1 MLVTSA
7 NASTSRK
14 YDASGDVVF
23 LVPFS
28 WRGWG
33 FFVYI
38 SVLTLLLVVVFKV
51 S

>member
-7 NASTSRK
+7 NAPTSRK
-14 YDASGDVVF
+14 YDASGDMVF

-28 WRGWG
+28 WRVGV
-33 FFVYI
+33 FVYI
-38 SVLTLLLVVVFKV
+38 CVLTLLLVVMFKV